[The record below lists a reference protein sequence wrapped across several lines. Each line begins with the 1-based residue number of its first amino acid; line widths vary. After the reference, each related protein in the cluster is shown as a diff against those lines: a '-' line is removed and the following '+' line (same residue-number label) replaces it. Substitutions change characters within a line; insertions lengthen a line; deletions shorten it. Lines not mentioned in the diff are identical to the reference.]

1 MNLELTIISIISRNF
16 HGCQTSNAK
25 IGYPRFFSPRSG
37 LTSFRLCV
45 SVWVRLPNEI
55 FFGFISSRWLINFSR
70 EAAYT
75 LVVSC
80 LPGVDLGN
88 WVDLFI
94 GFLPLT

>member
-1 MNLELTIISIISRNF
+1 V
-16 HGCQTSNAK
+16 K
-25 IGYPRFFSPRSG
+25 IGYPRFFHHD
-37 LTSFRLCV
+37 
-45 SVWVRLPNEI
+45 
-55 FFGFISSRWLINFSR
+55 
-70 EAAYT
+70 EADT